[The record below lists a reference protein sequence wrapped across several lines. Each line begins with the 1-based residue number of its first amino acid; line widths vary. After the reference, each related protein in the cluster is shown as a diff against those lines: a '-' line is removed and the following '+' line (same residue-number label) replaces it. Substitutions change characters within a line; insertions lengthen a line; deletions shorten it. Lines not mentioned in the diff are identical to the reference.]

1 VIRSVSRLLVLVW
14 ILVGIFVAYDRGY
27 LPERLLR
34 GALSGLLAILVWPL
48 VLLGVNV
55 HI

>member
-1 VIRSVSRLLVLVW
+1 MVRVTRLVVLIW
-14 ILVGIFVAYDRGY
+14 IFVGIYVAWDHGY
-27 LPERLLR
+27 LPQRLLR
-34 GALSGLLAILVWPL
+34 GALSALIAIFVWPL

>member
-1 VIRSVSRLLVLVW
+1 MVRSVSRLLVVIW
-14 ILVGIFVAYDRGY
+14 VLVGIFVAYDHGY

-34 GALSGLLAILVWPL
+34 GVLSGLVAIFVWPL

>member
-1 VIRSVSRLLVLVW
+1 MVRVTRLLVLIW
-14 ILVGIFVAYDRGY
+14 ILVGIFVAWDHGY

-34 GALSGLLAILVWPL
+34 GAVSALIAIIAWPL